1 MKYLFFYLIVSGLI
15 LCILL
20 SGCTSPRDKRGDW
33 MENLSG
39 RTYEPIDWWSRRS
52 PWYRSYRTTE
62 EIHEDW
68 EKTYKK
74 VIADLDKI
82 IEDNTP

>member
-20 SGCTSPRDKRGDW
+20 SGCRSPRDNRGDW
-33 MENLSG
+33 MEDLSY
-39 RTYEPIDWWSRRS
+39 RTHEPIDWWSVRS
-52 PWYRSYRTTE
+52 PWYRNYRNTE
-62 EIHEDW
+62 EIHAEWDRI
-68 EKTYKK
+68 YKRTML
-74 VIADLDKI
+74 DLDKI

>member
-1 MKYLFFYLIVSGLI
+1 
-15 LCILL
+15 
-20 SGCTSPRDKRGDW
+20 

-52 PWYRSYRTTE
+52 PWYRNFRTTE
-62 EIHEDW
+62 EIHADW

-74 VIADLDKI
+74 AIADLDKV
-82 IEDNTP
+82 IEENTP

>member
-1 MKYLFFYLIVSGLI
+1 
-15 LCILL
+15 
-20 SGCTSPRDKRGDW
+20 
-33 MENLSG
+33 MEHLSG

-52 PWYRSYRTTE
+52 PWYRNYRTTE
-62 EIHEDW
+62 ELKSDW

-74 VIADLDKI
+74 AMADLDKI